1 MPESVRERLA
11 RVEKQTAVHEA
22 VVEEWRKHMRE
33 RMDEVIST
41 LQTNQAETRNLFDVM
56 KKDFCAKHTEQIAE
70 LDRTVATFADA
81 TGIRPGRRSVM
92 VGATVGGGVF
102 AVAQVIALVI
112 ELLVSRQPAAPAR
125 ERSGAAEHRGGSG
138 AVTRMLTPGT

>member
-1 MPESVRERLA
+1 MTESVRERLA

-33 RMDEVIST
+33 RMDEVLAT

-56 KKDFCAKHTEQIAE
+56 KKDFCSKHSEQIAE
-70 LDRTVATFADA
+70 LDRTVATMADA
-81 TGIRPGRRSVM
+81 TGIRPGRRSVV

-102 AVAQVIALVI
+102 AVAQVIVLII
-112 ELLVSRQPAAPAR
+112 EMLMSRQPAGPAR
-125 ERSGAAEHRGGSG
+125 AGAGEHRGGSG
-138 AVTRMLTPGT
+138 AVSRMLTPGTS